1 MSGRLAAWLTLIGV
15 FAALQYSF
23 RATGGE
29 PDRDVVYQWK
39 LAAAALI
46 QNAIVMIVLLA
57 IAHGASAREL
67 FALRRPRSWLGALGY
82 AALLLVVVYALSA
95 ALSPFLH
102 PGEEQGLTPTGW
114 DPDRAAPFAVNF
126 AVIAGLVP
134 VIEELT
140 FRGLGYSLLRPFGRV
155 VAVAGIGIAFGLVHG
170 LVEAL
175 PILAVFGAGLALIR
189 ERTSSVI
196 PCIVVHAAF
205 NSIALAV
212 SVTT

>member
-1 MSGRLAAWLTLIGV
+1 MSGRLVAWLTLVGV
-15 FAALQYSF
+15 FAALQYSA
-23 RATGGE
+23 RAAGGE
-29 PDRDVVYQWK
+29 PDRDVIYQWE

-46 QNAIVMIVLLA
+46 QNAIVVIVLLA
-57 IAHGASAREL
+57 IAHGAPAREL

-82 AALLLVVVYALSA
+82 AVLLLVVVYALSA
-95 ALSPFLH
+95 ALSPFLN

-114 DPDRAAPFAVNF
+114 DPSRAAPFAVNF
-126 AVIAGLVP
+126 AVITGLVP

-140 FRGLGYSLLRPFGRV
+140 FRGLGYSLLRPFGRA

-189 ERTSSVI
+189 ERTGSVI

-205 NSIALAV
+205 NSIALVV